1 MENISNN
8 ISHPL
13 GNNENSERNNIPIG
27 PVFYTNEE
35 LKFCLADRRN
45 RIKLHEIKH
54 KRQGFNSDVD
64 QTNAEMYIDG
74 TQILDRLYCRV
85 WADIIV
91 KQKKRGCNLKRHLC
105 SRPHKKAKFLR
116 QFELIYVNLL
126 Y

>member
-1 MENISNN
+1 METIVEN

-13 GNNENSERNNIPIG
+13 GNNENSAGTNIPIM

-45 RIKLHEIKH
+45 RIKLHAIKH
-54 KRQGFNSDVD
+54 KRQRFNFDVD
-64 QTNAEMYIDG
+64 QTYAEIYVDG
-74 TQILDRLYCRV
+74 TQILDRLYCGV
-85 WADIIV
+85 CADIIV

-116 QFELIYVNLL
+116 QFELIPVNLL
-126 Y
+126 